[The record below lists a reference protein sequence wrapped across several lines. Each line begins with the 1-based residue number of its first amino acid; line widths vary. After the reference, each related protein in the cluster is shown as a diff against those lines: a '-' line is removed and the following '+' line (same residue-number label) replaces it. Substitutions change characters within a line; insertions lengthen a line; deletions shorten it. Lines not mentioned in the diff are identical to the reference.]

1 MIDEQKQEL
10 RIWMCEQIGWSNIKR
25 FDLYTNDPRFGQLCG
40 KSPDDPNLKI
50 GYDSQKIPEI
60 TLDLLAEVDRLVF
73 NESSKY
79 SRTIHSCLNRMS
91 SGGNVDGWTVTLYPG
106 SYKFFNIDLKVALSE
121 ALYEV
126 MEWAKKEEVK

>member
-1 MIDEQKQEL
+1 MNDKQKLEL
-10 RIWMCEQIGWSNIKR
+10 LVWMLEQIGWTEIKYLWGKMR
-25 FDLYTNDPRFGQLCG
+25 GLPPSIYPFGHVSSVRSGRKVMCVLP
-40 KSPDDPNLKI
+40 KL
-50 GYDSQKIPEI
+50 

-126 MEWAKKEEVK
+126 MEWAKKEEK